1 MLVIIVL
8 FYIIVKRELRAIWG
22 RGFPAFSGNGYK
34 NWESEFFHLP
44 NFLFA
49 KSKEPENPVPKWFL
63 HSLPYSCYTITKH
76 ISYESKVHITIY
88 FLITFQK
95 SMLLYQSH
103 IKAGGE

>member
-1 MLVIIVL
+1 MLIIIGL
-8 FYIIVKRELRAIWG
+8 FYIIVKRELGAIWDG
-22 RGFPAFSGNGYK
+22 VFR
-34 NWESEFFHLP
+34 
-44 NFLFA
+44 LFA
-49 KSKEPENPVPKWFL
+49 LQKSRKAPSLNGTKWFL

-76 ISYESKVHITIY
+76 ISYESKVCITIY